1 MYIEETVITG
11 PTVELKGKKLQGCT
25 SRLNDSTVNWRY
37 CGSETQNAVVCACND
52 MSSVYEYVEGWKCI
66 QVNVRAVREGEINVV
81 FFN

>member
-1 MYIEETVITG
+1 M
-11 PTVELKGKKLQGCT
+11 
-25 SRLNDSTVNWRY
+25 D
-37 CGSETQNAVVCACND
+37 AVVCACND